1 MVCTVVGSAFPG
13 LARDRELGLLES
25 SGGVAARTATA
36 AGEGAEE
43 ARAVA
48 SGGAQDSSGGE
59 EGDCFPSGAA
69 EGDAKLAGSSVSKG
83 SGHKSGSGSGGGG
96 GGARGDA
103 FSRRHSPPRGRRREG
118 SEPGSLLRL
127 ARGGALLA
135 SLGGAGDADAAELR
149 QGDVFVPQHLRGH
162 GDVSYVLNQAPGKLR
177 TKDVKVGCRRS
188 QLVPPCTRLKN

>member
-1 MVCTVVGSAFPG
+1 
-13 LARDRELGLLES
+13 
-25 SGGVAARTATA
+25 
-36 AGEGAEE
+36 
-43 ARAVA
+43 VA